1 MLNDSKNDRCTNP
14 AGHTDGFSERE
25 TLCRGAAA
33 WIEAGFAVIPIR
45 PDGSKAP
52 MLRWAGIA
60 DGTQAPPTIE
70 VLARQ
75 IVSGQCDGI
84 AVVPGIASGNAELLE
99 LEGRAAA
106 RLDDIVALAEA
117 TGVPGLLARLREGCV
132 EESPSGGLHFAYRVS
147 DGEALGNT
155 VLACRPDPTKPKGK
169 LVLAE
174 TRGQGGYM
182 ICAPSFGRT
191 HETGRPYR
199 LVAGGPANTPL
210 FTVAERNELHRLFRS
225 IDEMPINEEQLPAAG
240 YRGNAT
246 AMRYEGP
253 GLSPGDDFN
262 SRATW
267 DEVLPGW
274 TRVTTSN
281 DPRGGVRVHW
291 RRPGKTAGTSATTGG
306 EGDWL
311 YVFSTS
317 TVLPPEKA
325 LTKFGAFTY
334 LNHDGDFSAAAA
346 DLSARGYGTARQVRD
361 EQAAALQLYEPF
373 PVDVLPD
380 VLKRF
385 VEAGA
390 AAASCDAAH
399 IAMPMLA
406 ATAAAIGM
414 SRQLKLK
421 DTWPVPAILWTATV
435 GDSGSK
441 KSVGA
446 AMALAPIEAI
456 ESRNERRHQR
466 ESQEH
471 ERALAEWEQQVSDW
485 KKAKR
490 RGPAPEKPTPPAS
503 SRVMVDNTTIEALA
517 PLLKVNH
524 RGLLLAKDELKGW
537 LGSFDR
543 YTSSTSSGADESHWL
558 SMYNGRPMVIDR
570 KTGRHPTIHVPRA
583 AVSITGNIP
592 PGILRRSFNKERRES
607 GLAARFLMACP
618 PRQRVHWNDATIPR
632 EVEDAYRQL
641 FDELY
646 RLRPLSFNDGE
657 HQPVDVQISAGAKA
671 LYVAYY
677 DAHNEEQVNLAG
689 DLAAVW
695 SKMEETA
702 ARLALVIHMVRYCSG
717 EPGVDERTLDETSM
731 AAGITLATWFK
742 NEARRVYGILAET
755 EGEEENRRLVEWVC
769 RNGGVATVREVQQ
782 GCRWLKD
789 GGRAEKA
796 LQALVE
802 AGTGTWDPTG
812 EQTGPPQ
819 RGRPSRRFALAE
831 GTCLR

>member
-1 MLNDSKNDRCTNP
+1 MLNDSWSQSTTNR
-14 AGHTDGFSERE
+14 GRGLEDIFQRE

-33 WIEAGFAVIPIR
+33 WIAAGYAVIPTR
-45 PDGSKAP
+45 TDGSKASMVP
-52 MLRWAGIA
+52 WGSIA

-70 VLARQ
+70 ALTHQ
-75 IVSGQCDGI
+75 IMSGQCDGI
-84 AVVPGIASGNAELLE
+84 AIVAGVASGNAEVLE
-99 LEGRAAA
+99 IEGRAIA
-106 RLDDIVALAEA
+106 RYEEIVAHAAA
-117 TGVPGLLARLREGCV
+117 TGVSDLLDRLLNGYV
-132 EESPSGGLHFAYRVS
+132 ESSPSGGRHFPFRVS
-147 DGEALGNT
+147 DGPALGNT
-155 VLACRPDPTKPKGK
+155 KLAKRPAPEEPQGVLILT
-169 LVLAE
+169 E
-174 TRGQGGYM
+174 TRGQGGIM
-182 ICAPSFGRT
+182 VVAPSFGRT
-191 HETGRPYR
+191 HDTGLPYTA
-199 LVAGGPANTPL
+199 LTGCPANTPT
-210 FTVAERNELHRLFRS
+210 FTMAERDELHRLFAV
-225 IDEMPINEEQLPAAG
+225 IDEMPIAEEQTPAAG
-240 YRGNAT
+240 YRGHST
-246 AMRYEGP
+246 AMRHEGA

-267 DEVLPGW
+267 EEVLPGW
-274 TRVTTSN
+274 TRVTTST

-291 RRPGKTAGTSATTGG
+291 RRPGKSVGTSATTGG

-317 TVLPPEKA
+317 TALPPEKA
-325 LTKFGAFTY
+325 LSKFAAFTY

-373 PVDVLPD
+373 PVDALPG

-421 DTWPVPAILWTATV
+421 DSWPVPAILWTATV

-485 KKAKR
+485 KKNKR

-517 PLLKVNH
+517 PLLKANH

-543 YTSSTSSGADESHWL
+543 YASGTSSGADESHWL

-802 AGTGTWDPTG
+802 AGIGTWDPTG
-812 EQTGPPQ
+812 EQTGAPQ